1 MKNDPEALEAD
12 KTVKA
17 LIEYIQNVK
26 FDISMLQPWEIQCLS
41 QYIIDKKSREFV
53 VQSERD
59 AIFKQHLKDAQRIV
73 DAWPEWKKKC
83 LNCLD

>member
-1 MKNDPEALEAD
+1 MKNTEELEAE
-12 KTVKA
+12 KNVKA
-17 LIEYIQNVK
+17 LIEHIRNLK
-26 FDISMLQPWEIQCLS
+26 FDISVLEPWEIQYLS
-41 QYIIDKKSREFV
+41 QYLINKKDREFI